1 MNAAA
6 RQRDT
11 FQTRGAAV
19 ADFFQSAAP
28 FSRMRASAG
37 GLRR

>member
-11 FQTRGAAV
+11 FQTRGAV